1 LGRRDWT
8 TGELEQKELLVLKV
22 CLQEINRSRP
32 FLIALIGDRY
42 GWVPPP
48 ERMTAATQEAGYQT
62 EVQGKS
68 VTALEIEYG
77 VLDSA
82 DQRRR
87 SRFYFRDP
95 LPYDQ
100 MPPEVAA
107 RFSDAH
113 SGTPGAADAA
123 NRLAKL
129 KERIQGEMP
138 DRCRSYQAQWD
149 AGAPP
154 EKAVVGLK
162 AWGDQLLEDLWSDL
176 EQETRAFALQPIP
189 TWQEQERW
197 VLEQFVENRGRGF
210 IGRTEITRELL
221 QTALSPR
228 QDGAE
233 AVKKLGQAPSQRSI
247 WSAVARHHPCQ
258 ASTQYFSAD
267 AVRA

>member
-8 TGELEQKELLVLKV
+8 TGEPEQKELLVLKV

-48 ERMTAATQEAGYQT
+48 ERMQTATQEAGYQT

-95 LPYDQ
+95 LPYDR

-113 SGTPGAADAA
+113 SGAPGAADAA
-123 NRLAKL
+123 NRLAEL
-129 KERIQGEMP
+129 KERIRGEMP

-149 AGAPP
+149 CESAFSFPASRDAAGR
-154 EKAVVGLK
+154 
-162 AWGDQLLEDLWSDL
+162 SC
-176 EQETRAFALQPIP
+176 
-189 TWQEQERW
+189 
-197 VLEQFVENRGRGF
+197 
-210 IGRTEITRELL
+210 
-221 QTALSPR
+221 
-228 QDGAE
+228 
-233 AVKKLGQAPSQRSI
+233 QRVN
-247 WSAVARHHPCQ
+247 A
-258 ASTQYFSAD
+258 
-267 AVRA
+267 